1 MEPAWNGDEGLSRS
15 YQRIRGPISLHVE
28 DLKVS
33 VTPAKVWNADVTKTT
48 TLTDGLV
55 RLMIDLD
62 GNERS

>member
-1 MEPAWNGDEGLSRS
+1 
-15 YQRIRGPISLHVE
+15 VE

-62 GNERS
+62 GNEQS